1 MVGNMLRIGKYVNT
15 HGIKGEIRILSDFS
29 RKDLIFVPKF
39 KIYIKDKEY
48 IIKTYRK
55 HKNYDMVTLE
65 GINDINDIEYLKG
78 NFIYIDRNDINE
90 FIDEDLY
97 DYKLVYKNKEYVI
110 KDILINKANKILV
123 LDNNKMIPYV
133 KDFIIKIDYD
143 NKLIYMNLPDNML

>member
-78 NFIYIDRNDINE
+78 NFVYINRNDINE

>member
-78 NFIYIDRNDINE
+78 NFIYINRNDINE

-97 DYKLVYKNKEYVI
+97 DYKLVYKDKEYVI